1 MAIDSYRSF
10 VQHVATKVDN
20 LHKGV
25 YRTDV
30 QNDKYYQILKSHLVN
45 SGKLQEFMELF
56 EFVKCLRDI
65 YSHPFVDNIVQIA
78 KSLGARPFAWI
89 CEHDESLDWW
99 EAFQIL
105 QGKKPIDD
113 LSFDS
118 IGFVKE
124 EDKPWGWIGTVAC
137 VRLLRIYRDEHKK
150 IQIDVVKWSIVQVGI
165 GQVRASFS

>member
-1 MAIDSYRSF
+1 
-10 VQHVATKVDN
+10 
-20 LHKGV
+20 
-25 YRTDV
+25 
-30 QNDKYYQILKSHLVN
+30 
-45 SGKLQEFMELF
+45 MELF